1 MRIMTKTRAV
11 ALGAVASACLILILR
26 KPDSLRNPQ
35 FFAEDGTVFF
45 IGARQLGLQT
55 VTNPYGGYL
64 HLVPRIVA
72 LAANYLDPASI
83 PAAYNWLAL
92 AVDFAVIAMIF
103 SPRVVLPAKPALAI
117 AFALVPHSGEVF
129 LSLTNVQWFLALLL
143 VLLLFSNDAA
153 TAPQRWFDRV
163 LVAICGLTGP
173 FICFLLPLYIIRTAS
188 RRTRESLTLTVVAL
202 LAAVV
207 QASYLYDYR
216 DQLAPAGRADPLGL
230 ISSMASRLFGTFWA
244 GYGFDSKVTGTI
256 GIALA
261 GAFAVLAAW
270 LALRGGK
277 WRLPRT
283 MLLLAWL
290 CFVIPVAAKFL
301 REPSAIWGTANGDR
315 YFFLPHVLCA
325 WLLVIALVEN
335 KGWIRIIPAA
345 LLAASF
351 VFNLPYLRSAP
362 LRDYAWASHVQPIRD
377 GDDFEIPINPEG
389 LKIEGQ
395 AMH

>member
-1 MRIMTKTRAV
+1 MTKTQAV
-11 ALGAVASACLILILR
+11 ALGAIVSASLILILR
-26 KPDSLRNPQ
+26 KSDSLQNPQ

-55 VTNPYGGYL
+55 VMTPYGGYL

-92 AVDFAVIAMIF
+92 AVDFTVIAMLF

-129 LSLTNVQWFLALLL
+129 LSLTNVQWCLALLL
-143 VLLLFSNDAA
+143 VLLLLSNDAA
-153 TAPQRWFDRV
+153 TAPQRWFDR
-163 LVAICGLTGP
+163 LIMAICGLTGP
-173 FICFLLPLYIIRTAS
+173 FICFLLPLYIVRTAS
-188 RRTRESLTLTVVAL
+188 RRTRESLTLAVVAL
-202 LAAVV
+202 LAAAV

-216 DQLAPAGRADPLGL
+216 DHLGAATRADPFGL
-230 ISSMASRLFGTFWA
+230 ISSMTSRLFGTFWA
-244 GYGFDSKVTGTI
+244 GYGAAATAPF
-256 GIALA
+256 GIAL
-261 GAFAVLAAW
+261 GVAFAVLAAW
-270 LALRGGK
+270 FALREGK
-277 WRLPRT
+277 WRRPRII
-283 MLLLAWL
+283 LVLAWL

-301 REPSAIWGTANGDR
+301 REPSAIWGTTNGDR

-325 WLLVIALVEN
+325 WLLVIAIVES
-335 KGWIRIIPAA
+335 KGWIRVIPAV

-351 VFNLPYLRSAP
+351 AFNLPYLRSAP
-362 LRDYAWASHVQPIRD
+362 MRDYAWASHVQPIRD

-389 LKIEGQ
+389 LKIEGE